1 MDFILCSVNHTFNLP
16 IFLPMCIIMQINSS
30 RDVRAQEAWP
40 GEQAS
45 FISCLRASQ
54 APEMKMSL
62 IRIIEGFRSQLKK
75 QKTIQTEYSTRNKVE
90 ESLYSLR
97 PNISNLKGS
106 EDSLEEKAVL
116 GIHHSPFRRKSMK
129 EVPSCLPQGNRA
141 SKQAAPFTCLA
152 VLVLFPSAC
161 MQSGALYTA
170 FQDQRP
176 KRPRR
181 CKHKCCRVEAQSQL
195 QKTTSGLTM
204 LKFTQTCAPRKQG
217 GREMLSLFCVL
228 RTPFTIRLR

>member
-62 IRIIEGFRSQLKK
+62 IRIIEGFKSQLKK
-75 QKTIQTEYSTRNKVE
+75 QKTIQTEYSTHNKVE
-90 ESLYSLR
+90 ESLYSLC

-116 GIHHSPFRRKSMK
+116 GIHCSPFRKKSMK
-129 EVPSCLPQGNRA
+129 EVPCCLPQGSQANRLHV
-141 SKQAAPFTCLA
+141 SP
-152 VLVLFPSAC
+152 VLQVLFPSAW
-161 MQSGALYTA
+161 MQSGALYATVQVQKA
-170 FQDQRP
+170 Q
-176 KRPRR
+176 
-181 CKHKCCRVEAQSQL
+181 EAQEIQAQVLQSQ
-195 QKTTSGLTM
+195 
-204 LKFTQTCAPRKQG
+204 
-217 GREMLSLFCVL
+217 SL
-228 RTPFTIRLR
+228 RAS